1 MALKIR
7 QNELFASCQRLKITH
22 LKKRPV
28 KRKRREIEKE
38 DHTDNSVLMGI
49 AVINVCDTVRMKNCS
64 KSDANGVIDV
74 MICDPQF
81 IITDVVAKWP
91 GSVHDSRIFRESS
104 IYASFENDCVNGTY
118 GPECYKTCHCLEGP
132 CDAITGTCGTG
143 CKRGWRGAAC
153 NETCADGSYGTNCS
167 LTCSAFCRN
176 NRPCHHINGTCIEGC
191 ADGYEFSTDKTC
203 NTPCAT
209 GLYGHNC
216 SSTCSAFCRSNR
228 SCHNVIG
235 MCLYGC
241 EDGYNFVTDNT
252 CKTTCAAGSYGTN
265 CALTCSEFCRN
276 NRQCHHINGT
286 CVDGCEDGYDFFTDK
301 TCNTPCGH
309 RRYGRDCSSICSE
322 YCHNKQ
328 TCHHINGTCPNGC
341 GDGYD
346 FNRDK
351 TCNATCKHRTFGK
364 NCSMDCNCD
373 ECHHINGS
381 CAIFKQQCDTG
392 FKMDKDICQPCGQ
405 RRYGQN
411 CSTECHCERCH
422 NVNGSCAL
430 YSSYCDMGYRMEND
444 LCIENSEASSKLSS
458 FSTGAIGGGVAAAV
472 TVTIVIIVAV
482 KLPAG
487 LIRKHDVASAES
499 NKGKNRYKEMYAYD
513 DSRVVLTSECP
524 DDSDYINASYIHLK
538 CLQYWPEDI
547 NGECKHGGVLIKYVG
562 IKETFDY
569 NIRSLEITKYGETR
583 RLNQF
588 HFKSWPDNDVPETT
602 WSLVDFWRAVAK
614 CDDTSTSPILV
625 HCSSGVG
632 PSGTFIALDNLIAQA
647 QIENC
652 VRPLHVVEVLR
663 QQRVNMVQT
672 KEQYKYL
679 HEALAEV
686 LLIGTN
692 YWVTRQFESIYN
704 LMIGKDIESSKTRI
718 EQQFELIT
726 KSAYYARGQNAAIAT
741 GLVNDHIG
749 TQNEAMIMKA
759 TESKPQCIVLSA
771 LGESRAFIALTSLHD
786 DTAENFWSL
795 VGKQACKT
803 MIEFSNRSEG
813 SREHIPI
820 KKTK

>member
-1 MALKIR
+1 MAVLKEYLLVISGLFMMPCGINGEIKISIPGSSLSTNGSIYR
-7 QNELFASCQRLKITH
+7 TWSVDRAVDGRNENPQLCECCTAIL
-22 LKKRPV
+22 RPCSLELNLQQSYLV
-28 KRKRREIEKE
+28 KRIVLKGR
-38 DHTDNSVLMGI
+38 TDGAYLQFKNIKMYTGNDFSQMVEQPFSD
-49 AVINVCDTVRMKNCS
+49 VTDTVRSCVLSPPQAMQAIIVIGQREGDYMTICEIEVYRQQDCVNGTYGPECYKTCHCLEGPC
-64 KSDANGVIDV
+64 DA
-74 MICDPQF
+74 
-81 IITDVVAKWP
+81 ITGTCGTGCKRGWRGAACNESEIKISIP
-91 GSVHDSRIFRESS
+91 GSSLSTNGS
-104 IYASFENDCVNGTY
+104 IYRTWSVDRAVDGRIENPQLCECCTAILRPCSLELNLQQSYLVTRIVLKGRTDGAYLQFENIKMYTGNDFSQMVEQPFSDVTNTVRSCVLSPPQAMQAIIVIGQREGDYMTICEIEVYRQQNCVNGTY

-392 FKMDKDICQPCGQ
+392 FKMDKDICQPCERRRFGPNCANDCHCEQCHNVNGSCALYTNYCDGGYRLENGLCKPCGQ

-482 KLPAG
+482 
-487 LIRKHDVASAES
+487 VC
-499 NKGKNRYKEMYAYD
+499 YK
-513 DSRVVLTSECP
+513 R
-524 DDSDYINASYIHLK
+524 
-538 CLQYWPEDI
+538 
-547 NGECKHGGVLIKYVG
+547 
-562 IKETFDY
+562 
-569 NIRSLEITKYGETR
+569 R
-583 RLNQF
+583 RLN
-588 HFKSWPDNDVPETT
+588 K
-602 WSLVDFWRAVAK
+602 
-614 CDDTSTSPILV
+614 
-625 HCSSGVG
+625 
-632 PSGTFIALDNLIAQA
+632 
-647 QIENC
+647 
-652 VRPLHVVEVLR
+652 
-663 QQRVNMVQT
+663 
-672 KEQYKYL
+672 
-679 HEALAEV
+679 
-686 LLIGTN
+686 
-692 YWVTRQFESIYN
+692 
-704 LMIGKDIESSKTRI
+704 
-718 EQQFELIT
+718 
-726 KSAYYARGQNAAIAT
+726 
-741 GLVNDHIG
+741 
-749 TQNEAMIMKA
+749 
-759 TESKPQCIVLSA
+759 
-771 LGESRAFIALTSLHD
+771 
-786 DTAENFWSL
+786 
-795 VGKQACKT
+795 
-803 MIEFSNRSEG
+803 
-813 SREHIPI
+813 
-820 KKTK
+820 